1 MKYLK
6 DNNQLLMKY
15 LLIIVFNV
23 ILFIFTNF
31 YLKNFEYKLLVL
43 MGVVV
48 LVDMIIYYLKGTIKF
63 ITRYDFIANF
73 ISGLILMLFLKDDL
87 EYSKVILSVFFG
99 NNIVFIRSRFS
110 DNFLKRSGQYALIL
124 INTILSMFL
133 SLAIY
138 TIIK

>member
-31 YLKNFEYKLLVL
+31 YLKDFEYKLLVL